1 MRLTA
6 LVRSVLQGGTVAFIL
21 SMFVIF
27 EGLVASI
34 KVMSRA
40 DATSEALFIRLRIA
54 LFLVIVLIN
63 GIDNTLFLVVI
74 FSTNLQKKLF
84 ICWSLHS
91 LSFLIFFLN
100 IMNDDKLF
108 NSTDACD
115 FIYRVIFY
123 GILIINSLFFLI
135 FMLFVVILSVLIMFF
150 PGLRQRIAF
159 LEQFNDLL
167 LGDFNNPAVPR
178 DPRYMPLNDQELED
192 MRSIELASQTIENS
206 CSICLL
212 EINEKERFV
221 ELANCKHKF
230 HSGCIKL
237 WLRTKPEC
245 PLCRMNV
252 RPPATEP

>member
-1 MRLTA
+1 MK
-6 LVRSVLQGGTVAFIL
+6 SVFQGGTVAYIL

-27 EGLVASI
+27 EGVFTSI
-34 KVMSRA
+34 KTMRQA
-40 DATSEALFIRLRIA
+40 DISLEPLFIHLRIA
-54 LFLVIVLIN
+54 LMLVIILLN

-74 FSTNLQKKLF
+74 MTSNLQKRLF

-108 NSTDACD
+108 NSMDTCD

-123 GILIINSLFFLI
+123 GILIVNSLFFLI
-135 FMLFVVILSVLIMFF
+135 FMLLMVVLSVVIMFF
-150 PGLRQRIAF
+150 PGLRQRIAI

-167 LGDFNNPAVPR
+167 LGEMNNQGAPR
-178 DPRYMPLNDQELED
+178 DPMYLPLNDQELEE
-192 MRSIELASQTIENS
+192 MHSVEFTSRTSENS

-212 EINEKERFV
+212 EINEKDRVV

-245 PLCRMNV
+245 PLCRVNV
-252 RPPATEP
+252 RPAAVEP